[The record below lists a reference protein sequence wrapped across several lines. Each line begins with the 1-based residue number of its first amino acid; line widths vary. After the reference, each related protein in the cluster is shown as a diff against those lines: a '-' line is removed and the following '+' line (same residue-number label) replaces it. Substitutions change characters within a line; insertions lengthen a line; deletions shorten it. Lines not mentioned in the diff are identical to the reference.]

1 MNRGLHKDA
10 ILQMLVAH
18 KQQLAVYGV
27 NQIRL
32 FGSFV
37 RNEATEN
44 NNIDLLVDIRR
55 DKKTFNNFLS
65 LNYYLEELF
74 GKKVELVTTQ
84 SLSPFIGPHILKTV
98 EYAPIAG

>member
-1 MNRGLHKDA
+1 MKHQLHKDA
-10 ILQMLVAH
+10 ILQILVAN

-27 NQIRL
+27 TQIGL

-37 RNEATEN
+37 RNEANEN
-44 NNIDLLVDIRR
+44 SDIDLLVDIRK
-55 DKKTFNNFLS
+55 DKKTFSNFLS

-84 SLSPFIGPHILKTV
+84 SLSPHIGPHILKTV
-98 EYAPIAG
+98 EYAPIT

>member
-1 MNRGLHKDA
+1 MKRQLHKDA
-10 ILQMLVAH
+10 ILQILVAN

-27 NQIRL
+27 NQIGL

-37 RNEATEN
+37 RNEANEN
-44 NNIDLLVDIRR
+44 SDIDLLVDIKK

-74 GKKVELVTTQ
+74 GKKVELITTQ
-84 SLSPFIGPHILKTV
+84 SLSPYIGPHILKTV